1 MKKRY
6 WCIAT
11 SLLILAI
18 LSTATAQSVD
28 VNLTAAGDRYG
39 DSYLQKHI
47 TTPLARNLS
56 IFVKFVYSVC
66 AVTALV
72 GGLRI
77 YVRVQMGEAE
87 ATRDI
92 WRWGAAILTV
102 LGLTTGL
109 GHLLEN
115 QSFGRGVVV
124 SSQSMQ
130 IENAPTVSPGVGD
143 PDWTEPTP
151 FDPALPGIPQPNEP
165 GLPN

>member
-1 MKKRY
+1 M
-6 WCIAT
+6 
-11 SLLILAI
+11 
-18 LSTATAQSVD
+18 ATAQGID
-28 VNLTAAGDRYG
+28 VNLTAAGDRFG

-47 TTPLARNLS
+47 TTPLARNMS
-56 IFVKFVYSVC
+56 IFVRFVYSVC
-66 AVTALV
+66 AVTALL

-124 SSQSMQ
+124 SSESMQ
-130 IENAPTVSPGVGD
+130 IENAPMID
-143 PDWTEPTP
+143 PSIDEPYP
-151 FDPALPGIPQPNEP
+151 IEPPPIDPALPGIPKPNEQ

>member
-1 MKKRY
+1 MKKTH
-6 WCIAT
+6 WCLTAF
-11 SLLILAI
+11 LILAI
-18 LSTATAQSVD
+18 LSTATAQGVD
-28 VNLTAAGDRYG
+28 VNLTAAGDRFG

-56 IFVKFVYSVC
+56 IFVRFVYSVC

-124 SSQSMQ
+124 SSESMQ
-130 IENAPTVSPGVGD
+130 IENVPMID
-143 PDWTEPTP
+143 PSINEPYP
-151 FDPALPGIPQPNEP
+151 IEPPPIDPSLPSIPQPNEQ

>member
-1 MKKRY
+1 VKKTH
-6 WCIAT
+6 WWLTA
-11 SLLILAI
+11 LLILAV
-18 LSTATAQSVD
+18 LGTSMAQGVD
-28 VNLTAAGDRYG
+28 VDLSEAGDRYG

-77 YVRVQMGEAE
+77 YVRVQTGEAD
-87 ATRDI
+87 ATREV

-115 QSFGRGVVV
+115 QQFGRGVVV
-124 SSQSMQ
+124 SLQSMQ
-130 IENAPTVSPGVGD
+130 IENTPIVEPNTGG
-143 PDWTEPTP
+143 PDWTEPVP
-151 FDPALPGIPQPNEP
+151 IDPSLPGVPQPTEP
-165 GLPN
+165 GSPR

>member
-1 MKKRY
+1 MNKNH
-6 WCIAT
+6 WFLTA
-11 SLLILAI
+11 LLILAI
-18 LSTATAQSVD
+18 LSTATAQGVD
-28 VNLTAAGDRYG
+28 VNLTSVGDRYG

-56 IFVKFVYSVC
+56 IFVRFVYSVC

-77 YVRVQMGEAE
+77 YVRVQTGEAE

-124 SSQSMQ
+124 SSESMK
-130 IENAPTVSPGVGD
+130 IENAPIID
-143 PDWTEPTP
+143 PSTDEPYP
-151 FDPALPGIPQPNEP
+151 IVPPPIDPSLPGIPQPNGQ